1 MKPPLIPRSPARR
14 ERGITMVL
22 VAIAMVA
29 IVGMAA
35 LSIDVITLYLARE
48 EAQRSADQAALA
60 AARII
65 STSGMTGDPGN
76 SSAPSSWFAV
86 CGGVASPATQAAIAV
101 GMQNSVGNTVANN
114 PPLVNYFD
122 GTVSSADC
130 STLGTAFGVNPQITV
145 QITRANL
152 PTFFSRI
159 WGNTGNQVSA
169 TATAE
174 AFNPSNSGNVGIT
187 PSGEVVPVQPTCVK
201 PWIVPNRDPL
211 FPNPTAGF
219 CSPTNG
225 TLGNC
230 RPLVSVV
237 DGSIQ
242 HPGIT
247 LNGLTAATYPGI
259 IGETFWL
266 VPNCSNAGAT
276 CGLLINPP
284 QANYFPT
291 PLPQPIPPRPN
302 LLYLPGQAV
311 NPPVAVPSCANV
323 GFGSSADYEP
333 VIGGCDQST
342 QYQCGVAAVA
352 GNPPFVD
359 LTENPS
365 SSGDTTNGV
374 QCLIHEGN
382 PADPPPNGQDSFFNY
397 GAPPTFPFQI
407 YSGANNPVISANT
420 PITSSSSIVS
430 LPIYDDGAPIATAGT
445 TSVTIVG
452 FLQVFINSVDQW
464 GDLQVTILNVSG
476 CGNGSGG
483 GVSGSAVT
491 GSSPVPIRLVTP
503 P

>member
-1 MKPPLIPRSPARR
+1 
-14 ERGITMVL
+14 MVL

-29 IVGMAA
+29 IVAMAA

-65 STSGMTGDPGN
+65 SISGMTGDPAN
-76 SSAPSSWFAV
+76 ASTWQLV
-86 CGGVASPATQAAIAV
+86 CGGLASPATQAAIAV
-101 GMQNSVGNTVANN
+101 GMQNSVGGTISSSPV
-114 PPLVNYFD
+114 VSYSD
-122 GTVSSADC
+122 GVITNAADC
-130 STLGTAFGVNPQITV
+130 STLGAAFGVNPQITV

-169 TATAE
+169 TATSE
-174 AFNPSNSGNVGIT
+174 AFNPSNSGNVSIGA
-187 PSGEVVPVQPTCVK
+187 PSGEVVPIQPSCVK

-211 FPNPTAGF
+211 NPPPTGRVPVYCAGTA
-219 CSPTNG
+219 CTN
-225 TLGNC
+225 
-230 RPLVSVV
+230 LVGLA

-242 HPGIT
+242 NKGIT
-247 LNGLTAATYPGI
+247 LNGLTATTYTGV

-266 VPNCSNAGAT
+266 VPDCTSTGTACTLLTKAGVA
-276 CGLLINPP
+276 GLVSPT
-284 QANYFPT
+284 ANFVGPT
-291 PLPQPIPPRPN
+291 TPPQPIPPPPN
-302 LLYLPGQAV
+302 LLYVPGQAV

-333 VIGGCDQST
+333 AIGGCDQST
-342 QYQCGVAAVA
+342 QYQCGVPAVA

-382 PADPPPNGQDSFFNY
+382 PADPPPNGQDTFFNY
-397 GAPPTFPFQI
+397 GAPPAYPFQI

-420 PITSSSSIVS
+420 PITSSNSIVS
-430 LPIYDDGAPIATAGT
+430 LPIYDDSTVTLANNGGT

-483 GVSGSAVT
+483 GIGGSPVT
-491 GSSPVPIRLVTP
+491 GTSPVPIRLVTP